1 MIILNERKFAEDCL
15 SNGEMLAK
23 PFQTLSILAKYYHY
37 IKQYKPKE
45 IRQYLKIFLNDTYLP
60 YAINAPFDGQS
71 TLREQWDDA
80 IDKIVK
86 KVKKYPLHETEPI
99 PITKNELETI
109 RQLENIKLEKLAFT
123 LLCYAKLYNSRN
135 INNNSW
141 TNADRGEIKKSSKSE
156 YGSKYTLLESDLYK
170 RGLIEFPKSNTN
182 LNIRVLFVDDTS
194 KPVLYISDFRCLG
207 YEYARYKG
215 ADYVNCSKCGILFQ
229 HKKGMSRKKALC
241 KECSLTKKALSR
253 IITCSSCGETVII
266 PASNKRST
274 MCVDCYMEY
283 RRNKKLETQ
292 RLRRAIEKG
301 GSKENENS

>member
-15 SNGEMLAK
+15 SNGKMLAK

-60 YAINAPFDGQS
+60 YATNEIYDGQS
-71 TLREQWDDA
+71 SLQEQWDDT

-86 KVKKYPLHETEPI
+86 KVKKYPLYETEPI
-99 PITKNELETI
+99 PITEKELETI
-109 RQLENIKLEKLAFT
+109 QQLQSMKLEKLAFT
-123 LLCYAKLYNSRN
+123 LLCFAKLYNSRN
-135 INNNSW
+135 INNNGW

-156 YGSKYTLLESDLYK
+156 YGSKYTLLESELYK

-207 YEYARYKG
+207 YEYARYRG
-215 ADYVNCSKCGILFQ
+215 ANYIKCKKCGILFRYKDKRN
-229 HKKGMSRKKALC
+229 KKC
-241 KECSLTKKALSR
+241 KSCIEGERVLSR
-253 IITCSSCGETVII
+253 LLTCEDCGKTMII
-266 PASNKRST
+266 PAANKRT
-274 MCVDCYMEY
+274 TRCPECYTYY
-283 RRNKKLETQ
+283 RRYKKIVAQ
-292 RLRRAIEKG
+292 RERRAKEKG
-301 GSKENENS
+301 GRKQHENS